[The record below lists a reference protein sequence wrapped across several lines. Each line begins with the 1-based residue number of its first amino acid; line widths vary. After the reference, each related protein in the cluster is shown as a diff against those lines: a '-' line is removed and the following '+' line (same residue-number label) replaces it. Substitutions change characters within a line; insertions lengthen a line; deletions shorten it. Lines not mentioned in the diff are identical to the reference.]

1 MPQVPI
7 PQMGR
12 QVVGPTQ
19 GVSAPRG
26 PQGNMFALQQSQQL
40 AQGLAE
46 VGDRMV
52 RIGAR
57 LRSDRDYADAK
68 ERHLEISDYVIQQQ
82 NEYGKLTPREQL
94 GAAKGYHAKVNSFI
108 QQKMKELGSD
118 QARGMMSGPAKQSLL
133 GFKEWSLTQ
142 ELKAQKA
149 HEFGLSVAAGENLT
163 ALAAAAI
170 IQPEGD
176 AQAVIGADQSQDP
189 NSAGLD
195 TGPSVASMRR
205 DNAAALVA
213 AGQNPN
219 RTRYDQLRDSAF
231 SNFEE
236 QADRVATSPEERQ
249 SYVRG
254 KKTEF
259 YQSIIQTMLA
269 EDPPR
274 HKRAKEMLDSVPATD
289 MLPKAKAELLK
300 QIRTISNA
308 EKAKADSDR
317 ALSVTL
323 KALDDAGTPT
333 YQIEPDQGGLEFSVG
348 VPTAA
353 ERAAAAAQDLER
365 QFRAHTEGKPGI
377 SASVYSAA
385 RQHLRV
391 EAADLA
397 ERENREGVE
406 LLSEIMDAAPNAT
419 SMEDLPPDLAARAQA
434 NAVTMQGLT
443 SRAKVRQGSNLSR
456 ALGGA
461 DAGFF
466 AVNQQR
472 IKDAQQLLIDSV
484 TVKAHEALN
493 QKYLAA
499 RLDPRKLTGLVGK
512 DENGEDKSVD
522 EGSQIILA
530 EFYPLG
536 DKQAMEMVN
545 AYRALSVGAAPT
557 DPGFGSLGSLAAKQV
572 FGPSMESKLFGKLTL
587 DIKTGKYLPSAEL
600 DPVMEQFALDRL
612 KEAHAKGELP
622 SKPTLTDM
630 IKLLQTDQR
639 TSRFMLDRAD
649 PASDIPIPVYA
660 LKAYQKGVE
669 DGRLVVNIG
678 GGRMVDVSQ
687 FGEGFILAV
696 QASAP
701 KALEKVM
708 SRGYSKAAATYLLVQ
723 DELDKRNSIADEE
736 NIYSGRT
743 FKTASDWQQ
752 LVDDAKM
759 SGRMVTAAESYV
771 SPVDVDPLVSLALG
785 AAKEDIEAG
794 RGLTAAGI
802 DQAKAYIDREA
813 KTPEEAVKLKKQV
826 EDLAASLGYQTAL
839 SPGLEPE
846 ARAYRAARELG
857 AVDPKRRA
865 AALQTYQSAAA
876 QIYART
882 LAIQEEITK
891 QAALRGK
898 IFEDIE
904 KQFGPGKIEGMDPK
918 RPNLGALD
926 PVAARAAKAEA
937 MAEAQRRDARALAD
951 ITKNTELLP
960 LLEKELRAIHDM
972 LYGSRQQLYTG
983 ATPVAYKTW
992 LKSLEGGK

>member
-1 MPQVPI
+1 
-7 PQMGR
+7 MGR
-12 QVVGPTQ
+12 QVVSPSQ

-26 PQGNMFALQQSQQL
+26 PQGNMFALQQSQEL

-68 ERHLEISDYVIQQQ
+68 ERHLEISEYIIQQQ
-82 NEYGKLTPREQL
+82 DEYGKLTPREQL
-94 GAAKGYHAKVNSFI
+94 GAAKSYHAKVKSFI
-108 QQKMKELGSD
+108 DQKTKELGSD

-149 HEFGLSVAAGENLT
+149 HEFGLSVAQGENNT
-163 ALAAAAI
+163 TLAAAAI
-170 IQPEGD
+170 LQPEGN
-176 AQAVIGADQSQDP
+176 AQALIVADQSQDP
-189 NSAGLD
+189 GSAGLD
-195 TGPSVASMRR
+195 TGQSVASMRR

-213 AGQNPN
+213 AGQDPN

-236 QADRVATSPEERQ
+236 QADQVATSPEERQ
-249 SYVRG
+249 SFLRG

-259 YQSIIQTMLA
+259 YQSVVQTLLA

-274 HKRAKEMLDSVPATD
+274 HKRAKELLDSVPATD

-300 QIRTISNA
+300 QIRTINNT

-317 ALSVTL
+317 ALSITL

-365 QFRAHTEGKPGI
+365 QFRAGNI
-377 SASVYSAA
+377 SASIYSTA

-391 EAADLA
+391 EAADLT

-406 LLSEIMDAAPNAT
+406 LLSEIMEAAPNAT
-419 SMEDLPPDLAARAQA
+419 SMEDLPPELAARAQT
-434 NAVTMQGLT
+434 NPVTMQGLT
-443 SRAKVRQGSNLSR
+443 SRAKVRQGSNLSK

-466 AVNQQR
+466 AANQQR

-499 RLDPRKLTGLVGK
+499 RLDPRKLMGLVGK

-536 DKQAMEMVN
+536 DKQAMEMVE

-557 DPGFGSLGSLAAKQV
+557 DPGFGSLGSLAARRV

-587 DIKTGKYLPSAEL
+587 DKTSGEFLPSTEL

-630 IKLLQTDQR
+630 INLLRTDQQ

-669 DGRLVVNIG
+669 EGRLVVNIG
-678 GGRMVDVSQ
+678 GGRMVEVSQ

-696 QASAP
+696 QASVP
-701 KALEKVM
+701 ERLKEVVSK
-708 SRGYSKAAATYLLVQ
+708 GYSKDAATYKLVQ
-723 DELDKRNSIADEE
+723 EFLDKRNSIANGDA
-736 NIYSGRT
+736 IYSGRT
-743 FKTASDWQQ
+743 FQTASDWQQ
-752 LVDDAKM
+752 LVDDAKQ
-759 SGRMVTAAESYV
+759 SGRMAAAAESYV
-771 SPVDVDPLVSLALG
+771 SPVDVDPLVSIALD
-785 AAKEDIEAG
+785 AAKQDIEAG
-794 RGLTAAGI
+794 RGLTARGI
-802 DQAKAYIDREA
+802 DQAKAYIESEA
-813 KTPEEAVKLKKQV
+813 KTPEEAIKLKKQV

-839 SPGLEPE
+839 DPGLEPQ
-846 ARAYRAARELG
+846 ARAYRAAREIG
-857 AVDPKRRA
+857 ALDPKRRA
-865 AALQTYQSAAA
+865 AALRTYQSAAA

-882 LAIQEEITK
+882 LAIQEEIT
-891 QAALRGK
+891 QQSALRGK
-898 IFEDIE
+898 IFQDIE
-904 KQFGPGKIEGMDPK
+904 KQFANPELAI
-918 RPNLGALD
+918 D
-926 PVAARAAKAEA
+926 PVATRAAKAEA
-937 MAEAQRRDARALAD
+937 MAEAQRRDAKAVAD

-972 LYGSRQQLYTG
+972 LHGRAQQLYTG
-983 ATPVAYKTW
+983 AKPVAYKTW

>member
-1 MPQVPI
+1 
-7 PQMGR
+7 MGR
-12 QVVGPTQ
+12 QVVSPGQ

-26 PQGNMFALQQSQQL
+26 PQGNMFALQQSQEL

-52 RIGAR
+52 RIGSK

-68 ERHLEISDYVIQQQ
+68 ERHLEISDFVIQQQ
-82 NEYGKLTPREQL
+82 DEYGKLTPREQL
-94 GAAKGYHAKVNSFI
+94 GAAKNYHAKVKSFI
-108 QQKMKELGSD
+108 DQKMKELGSD

-149 HEFGLSVAAGENLT
+149 HEFGLSVAAGENNT
-163 ALAAAAI
+163 TLAAAAI
-170 IQPEGD
+170 LQPEGNPE
-176 AQAVIGADQSQDP
+176 ALIVADQSQDP
-189 NSAGLD
+189 SSAGLD
-195 TGPSVASMRR
+195 TGQSIASMRR

-213 AGQNPN
+213 AGQDPN

-236 QADRVATSPEERQ
+236 QADQVATSPEERQ
-249 SYVRG
+249 SFLRG

-259 YQSIIQTMLA
+259 YQSVVQTLLA

-274 HKRAKEMLDSVPATD
+274 HKRAKELLDSVPATD

-300 QIRTISNA
+300 QIRTINNT

-317 ALSVTL
+317 ALSITL

-333 YQIEPDQGGLEFSVG
+333 YQLKPDQGGLEFSFD

-365 QFRAHTEGKPGI
+365 QFRAGNI
-377 SASVYSAA
+377 SASVYSTA

-391 EAADLA
+391 EAADLT

-419 SMEDLPPDLAARAQA
+419 SMEDLPPELAARAQT
-434 NAVTMQGLT
+434 NPVTMQGLT
-443 SRAKVRQGSNLSR
+443 SRAKVRQGSNLSK

-466 AVNQQR
+466 AANQQR
-472 IKDAQQLLIDSV
+472 AKEAQQLLIDSA
-484 TVKAHEALN
+484 TVRAHESLHR
-493 QKYLAA
+493 KYLAA

-522 EGSQIILA
+522 EGSRIILA

-536 DKQAMEMVN
+536 DKQAMEMVE
-545 AYRALSVGAAPT
+545 AYRALSVGASPT
-557 DPGFGSLGSLAAKQV
+557 DPGFGSLGSLAARQV

-587 DIKTGKYLPSAEL
+587 DIKTGEYLPSAEL

-630 IKLLQTDQR
+630 INLLRTDQR
-639 TSRFMLDRAD
+639 TSRFMFDRETD
-649 PASDIPIPVYA
+649 PDIPIPVYA

-669 DGRLVVNIG
+669 EGRLVVNIG
-678 GGRMVDVSQ
+678 GGRMVEVSQ
-687 FGEGFILAV
+687 FGEGFILAA

-701 KALEKVM
+701 KTLKELVDK
-708 SRGYSKAAATYLLVQ
+708 GYSKDAATYKMVQ
-723 DELDKRNSIADEE
+723 DFLDKRNSVANGEA
-736 NIYSGRT
+736 IYSART
-743 FKTASDWQQ
+743 FKTASDWQR
-752 LVDDAKM
+752 LVDDAKQ
-759 SGRMVTAAESYV
+759 SGRMIASADAYV
-771 SPVDVDPLVSLALG
+771 APTDVDPLVSLALD
-785 AAKEDIEAG
+785 AAKQDIEAG

-802 DQAKAYIDREA
+802 DQAKAYIEQEA
-813 KTPEEAVKLKKQV
+813 ATPEEAIKLKKQV
-826 EDLAASLGYQTAL
+826 EDLAANLGYQTAMD
-839 SPGLEPE
+839 PGLTPNE
-846 ARAYRAARELG
+846 RAYRASRELG
-857 AVDPKRRA
+857 AVDPTRRA

-882 LAIQEEITK
+882 LAIQEEIT
-891 QAALRGK
+891 QQSVMRGK
-898 IFEDIE
+898 IFQDIE
-904 KQFGPGKIEGMDPK
+904 KQFGRLDREIEGMDPK

-937 MAEAQRRDARALAD
+937 IAEAQRRDAKAVAD

-960 LLEKELRAIHDM
+960 LLNKELRAIHDA
-972 LYGSRQQLYTG
+972 LYGRRQQFYTG
-983 ATPVAYKTW
+983 VKPVAYETW
-992 LKSLEGGK
+992 LKSLESGK